1 MFCSGLNKRPIRRL
15 VTVINNFL
23 VDKFREGKVD
33 WGFAALSSSWGCSSL
48 MVLAD
53 SLLVR
58 WNGRH
63 LSVHSHLNFVFLF
76 SGGSTRESNSKA
88 WTGVA
93 NSSRKPSQ
101 SSGWCKM
108 SEFHVTQMKPCTC
121 CVHLIALAFTRAHS
135 FWAYSTLRLGYTVFA
150 MVRASFCNSF
160 CDLSHNDVAR

>member
-1 MFCSGLNKRPIRRL
+1 MFCSGLNKRSIRRL

-23 VDKFREGKVD
+23 VDKFREGNVD
-33 WGFAALSSSWGCSSL
+33 WGFAALSSSWGCFEG
-48 MVLAD
+48 VNWF
-53 SLLVR
+53 LVSAMK
-58 WNGRH
+58 WPT

-108 SEFHVTQMKPCTC
+108 MSEFHVAQMKPCTC
-121 CVHLIALAFTRAHS
+121 CVHLIALALTRAHS
-135 FWAYSTLRLGYTVFA
+135 FWAYSTLRLGCTVFA
-150 MVRASFCNSF
+150 MQQFLRLISRWRSEISCRN
-160 CDLSHNDVAR
+160 